1 MPPLRPEI
9 RNALRAAKVLNAADL
24 ASQGQGLL
32 SHANAPGFASIP
44 DTNELA
50 PTVAGASAPNLS
62 SVYITCTICLEDRC
76 LGDEMMRILPCG
88 HYFDKPCLL
97 AWLNQ
102 QDFCPNCNAVVRGH
116 TLHDP
121 GSPEDAVGDAVA
133 GNTVYHGSDNASS
146 NSNDDTGGDSLLYT
160 VGTIGLGIAI
170 AGLYAVGTIAESV
183 GRLRSSVNGTSNN
196 SNSNSNSHA
205 AARQGGSGAPRAAPT
220 AVPPSSSEPTSMV
233 GSFLSMFGK
242 KGGAAAAGGGAGGYA
257 DENSDGLEA
266 IKFSTRTLYYQP
278 MAIENPVT
286 PYEALTTA
294 YLAEFNAYALT
305 NTQINDLLYI
315 KWSLVLEILK
325 VARCHPGF
333 RYINGSSA
341 RISLKRFLALY
352 GTIAT
357 RRAISPREAHPL
369 TMATDCDSLDPYGDQ
384 QKLEFH
390 SCKESNSGA
399 DNVQMTSLARGP
411 LERSASFDIGI
422 EESESSDGC
431 AGNRA
436 GETDSAK
443 EVGRRSAIET
453 VPFEISVTSSRY
465 SGTGLNNQ
473 DQQVSQVS
481 SNCCSVVLIA
491 CLYYKKAVF
500 SLPAFLSLN

>member
-9 RNALRAAKVLNAADL
+9 RNVLRAAKVLNAADL

-32 SHANAPGFASIP
+32 SHANAPGF
-44 DTNELA
+44 
-50 PTVAGASAPNLS
+50 ASAPNLS

-121 GSPEDAVGDAVA
+121 GSPEDAVGDAAA

-146 NSNDDTGGDSLLYT
+146 NSNDDTGDSLLYT

-196 SNSNSNSHA
+196 SNSNSNSNA

-233 GSFLSMFGK
+233 GSFLSMFGVT
-242 KGGAAAAGGGAGGYA
+242 GGAAAAGGGAGGYA
-257 DENSDGLEA
+257 PATVGASSLVSGIDADENSDGLEA
-266 IKFSTRTLYYQP
+266 VKFSTRTLYYQP
-278 MAIENPVT
+278 MVIENPVT

-305 NTQINDLLYI
+305 NTQINDILYI

-369 TMATDCDSLDPYGDQ
+369 TMATDCGSPDPYGDQ
-384 QKLEFH
+384 LEFH

-422 EESESSDGC
+422 EESESGDGC

-443 EVGRRSAIET
+443 EVGRRSAVET

-473 DQQVSQVS
+473 DQRVSQVS

>member
-24 ASQGQGLL
+24 ASHGELL
-32 SHANAPGFASIP
+32 SHANAPGFASVP

-62 SVYITCTICLEDRC
+62 RAYITCTICLEDRF

-97 AWLNQ
+97 AWLNR
-102 QDFCPNCNAVVRGH
+102 QDFCPNCNAVVQGY

-121 GSPEDAVGDAVA
+121 GSPEDAVGDAAA
-133 GNTVYHGSDNASS
+133 GNTVYHGSG
-146 NSNDDTGGDSLLYT
+146 DDTGDSLGDSLLYT

-196 SNSNSNSHA
+196 SNSNA
-205 AARQGGSGAPRAAPT
+205 AARRGGSGAPRAAST
-220 AVPPSSSEPTSMV
+220 AVPPSSSTPTSML
-233 GSFLSMFGK
+233 GSFLSMFGVT
-242 KGGAAAAGGGAGGYA
+242 GGAAAAGGGAGGSA

-266 IKFSTRTLYYQP
+266 IRFSTRTLYYQP
-278 MAIENPVT
+278 MAIENPET

-294 YLAEFNAYALT
+294 YLAELNAYALA
-305 NTQINDLLYI
+305 NTQINDILYI
-315 KWSLVLEILK
+315 KWSVVLEILK

-357 RRAISPREAHPL
+357 
-369 TMATDCDSLDPYGDQ
+369 
-384 QKLEFH
+384 
-390 SCKESNSGA
+390 KESNSGA
-399 DNVQMTSLARGP
+399 VNVQMTSLARGP

-422 EESESSDGC
+422 EESESGDRCAGAG

-436 GETDSAK
+436 GETDTGTDTDSAK
-443 EVGRRSAIET
+443 EVRRRTAVET
-453 VPFEISVTSSRY
+453 VPFEMSVTPFRC
-465 SGTGLNNQ
+465 SGTGLNGQ
-473 DQQVSQVS
+473 EQQVPQVS
-481 SNCCSVVLIA
+481 SNCCSIVLIA
-491 CLYYKKAVF
+491 CSYYKKAVF
-500 SLPAFLSLN
+500 SLPLSSSPSHSTSN